1 MGKNKKFCEVCLTET
16 NSVSQKEI
24 DNTKESSKVI
34 TGKATSSTNTSLS
47 AFAIGLSIISIF
59 ATLYLMS
66 TVNQRFNE
74 NERAIVYMAENFR
87 NDPSTM
93 EPDLDSGDFYDN
105 CFGLDFNS
113 YYPDAGICELMN
125 AQDED
130 RYITPLDTQNS
141 DSMGGCGLG
150 SPELPANGFMN
161 GTYDNSIMNSVD
173 GSTATTSMPATITP
187 QMQRYHD
194 TLTPEQLKAMYKMHS
209 DSLDI
214 CTR

>member
-16 NSVSQKEI
+16 NTVSQKEI
-24 DNTKESSKVI
+24 DNSKESSKVI
-34 TGKATSSTNTSLS
+34 TGKANTSANTSLS

-66 TVNQRFNE
+66 TINQRFNE

-87 NDPSTM
+87 NDPSTI

-105 CFGLDFNS
+105 CMGLDFN
-113 YYPDAGICELMN
+113 YNFPDAGICELML
-125 AQDED
+125 AVEED
-130 RYITPLDTQNS
+130 RYISPLGAQSTG
-141 DSMGGCGLG
+141 SMEGCGLG
-150 SPELPANGFMN
+150 SPEFPANGFM
-161 GTYDNSIMNSVD
+161 GGSYDNSMMNSVD
-173 GSTATTSMPATITP
+173 GSTATSSMPATITP

-209 DSLDI
+209 DSLGI